1 MNKTS
6 GDHSGGH
13 PIGWTA
19 LPKANPLRW
28 QKDSDSE
35 DVINLLINNLLII
48 LRPFQAWG
56 GVNFSQFKK
65 LVEIP
70 FKELNWKQLH

>member
-48 LRPFQAWG
+48 
-56 GVNFSQFKK
+56 
-65 LVEIP
+65 
-70 FKELNWKQLH
+70 